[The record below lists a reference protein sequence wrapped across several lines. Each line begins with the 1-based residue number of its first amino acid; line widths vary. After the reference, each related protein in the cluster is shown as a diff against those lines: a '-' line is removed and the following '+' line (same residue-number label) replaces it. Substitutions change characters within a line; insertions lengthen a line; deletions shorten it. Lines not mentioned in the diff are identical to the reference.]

1 MADSQISTTLELV
14 DGITLVHVAGP
25 LDSMTH
31 ETFKDF
37 LEPLV
42 TLPRARVVLDCAKLT
57 YINSKGL
64 ALLGRF
70 QRLSMQNLAFL
81 GIAGMNARIT
91 KTIEL
96 LGLSRIV
103 RLFPTLDEAMA
114 AARSLA

>member
-1 MADSQISTTLELV
+1 MADSQVTTTLELV
-14 DGITLVHVAGP
+14 DGITVVHVSGP
-25 LDSMTH
+25 IDSMTH
-31 ETFKDF
+31 DTFKDF

-42 TLPRARVVLDCAKLT
+42 TLPRARVVLDCTKLT

-81 GIAGMNARIT
+81 AVAGMNARIT

-96 LGLSRIV
+96 LGLGRIV
-103 RLFPTLDEAMA
+103 RLFPSVDDAMA
-114 AARSLA
+114 AARRMA